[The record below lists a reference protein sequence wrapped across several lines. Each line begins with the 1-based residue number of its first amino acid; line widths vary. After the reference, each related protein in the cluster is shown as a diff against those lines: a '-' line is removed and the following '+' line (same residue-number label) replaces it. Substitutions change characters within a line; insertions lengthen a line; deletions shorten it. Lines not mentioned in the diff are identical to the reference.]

1 MKKFLFTL
9 AALLMA
15 GSAFAANV
23 YIADREFTADEIGT
37 QVWLDVMVQ
46 LDNEYINGWDFSFT
60 YPEGLNVTSSI
71 KKNNA
76 VLKQTAVTNEFGDEE
91 DVSFTVN
98 GDAYHTAAFCAQ
110 AGFWDPD
117 DDGEYE
123 MYGAVKIGPTGE
135 FMVYQIRVQPT
146 EEFTGGNIEIAWMVS
161 GGFDNRNGQTKVQV
175 EGTTTVALTVEGGSE
190 PEKTETPVIT
200 YDEDTFTVTAT
211 GAGEVKLYVNGEEVE
226 NPYTFELGEE
236 ETTYTVT
243 ATAQEEGKEISETAE
258 LEVTVPAAPVV
269 IEVTP
274 KPIIDVFDDPEAQTV
289 TVKATGYG
297 HIIIYWDDM
306 PQAEGDGEAVWV
318 IPYGDDPEGEEYGVS
333 ATAQEEGKEVSEY
346 ALATVFVP
354 GKSGEEPPYETP
366 APEINTN
373 MTDDAF
379 VITATGEGTVT
390 VYVQYIDMA
399 TGAMTTETYEGEGT
413 VTVTIPR
420 GEEDAYI
427 NYWAVAQADEDA
439 VPGETD
445 VEYFFEIPAKEVTPD
460 PTDHNEGVWIVTYLA
475 DGSEQWDRMLK
486 SNDDY
491 TCIVRFSYGTYGTF
505 NYDPNLSM
513 AENDKNR
520 PNERFYI
527 VIDGVRYGAVEG
539 DETVCV
545 LGTAMSNPIEVNEN
559 HYMLENAL
567 GRVYNMGVAFNEYDL
582 SQPMYVYA
590 AVAAY
595 TDVNEVNADKAVAGV
610 RYFNMAGQEMQEAN
624 GMTIVVTT
632 YTDGTTSAVKVIK

>member
-46 LDNEYINGWDFSFT
+46 LDNEYINGWDFSFEF
-60 YPEGLNVTSSI
+60 PENLTVTSSI

-110 AGFWDPD
+110 AGYWDPD
-117 DDGEYE
+117 GDEEYE

-135 FMVYQIRVQPT
+135 FMLYQIRVTPT
-146 EEFTGGNIEIAWMVS
+146 EAFTGGNIVITWMVS

-243 ATAQEEGKEISETAE
+243 ATAQEEGKEISETAT

-346 ALATVFVP
+346 ALATIFVP
-354 GKSGEEPPYETP
+354 GKPSSEQTQTPSGSYQVVHGKLEVIVTITPYEGDVFYRIIHT
-366 APEINTN
+366 APDGTITESDW
-373 MTDDAF
+373 MPYVDAF
-379 VITATGEGTVT
+379 SLYEDGRYRVEFYAVAEGKLPSEIGVLVFT
-390 VYVQYIDMA
+390 ISPMA
-399 TGAMTTETYEGEGT
+399 GIEEMTT
-413 VTVTIPR
+413 
-420 GEEDAYI
+420 DKS
-427 NYWAVAQADEDA
+427 VA
-439 VPGETD
+439 
-445 VEYFFEIPAKEVTPD
+445 
-460 PTDHNEGVWIVTYLA
+460 
-475 DGSEQWDRMLK
+475 S
-486 SNDDY
+486 
-491 TCIVRFSYGTYGTF
+491 
-505 NYDPNLSM
+505 
-513 AENDKNR
+513 
-520 PNERFYI
+520 
-527 VIDGVRYGAVEG
+527 
-539 DETVCV
+539 
-545 LGTAMSNPIEVNEN
+545 
-559 HYMLENAL
+559 
-567 GRVYNMGVAFNEYDL
+567 
-582 SQPMYVYA
+582 
-590 AVAAY
+590 
-595 TDVNEVNADKAVAGV
+595 V
-610 RYFNMAGQEMQEAN
+610 RYFNMAGQEMQLPN
-624 GMTIVVTT
+624 GMTIIVTT
-632 YTDGTTSAVKVIK
+632 YTDGTSSAIKVMK